1 MFRAMF
7 ETEIPLER
15 EENECIFID
24 RDVKHF
30 RLILNFLRDGH
41 IILPDSET
49 EIEEIYKESSYYLLD
64 GLMQLCQE
72 RCNDDRQL
80 KEMRHIENKTELLKT
95 VLHSR
100 KAFLIFFYEPE
111 NVVRVEN
118 FFNEGVF
125 PATIVHLKKFIAEFE
140 SKFDFY
146 YTAGGSEEGWSCVHY
161 KDYNSTFIAAHSWS
175 RDFLDDIRMSLKDK
189 EL

>member
-1 MFRAMF
+1 MF
-7 ETEIPLER
+7 ETEIPLEKD
-15 EENECIFID
+15 ENGCIFID
-24 RDVKHF
+24 RDAKHF

-41 IILPDSET
+41 IILPDSEI
-49 EIEEIYKESSYYLLD
+49 EVEEIYKESSYYLLD
-64 GLMQLCQE
+64 GLIHLCQE

-80 KEMRHIENKTELLKT
+80 KEMRHIDNKTELLKT

-125 PATIVHLKKFIAEFE
+125 PATIAHLKKFIAEFE

-161 KDYNSTFIAAHSWS
+161 KDYNSTFIAAYSWS

>member
-1 MFRAMF
+1 MF
-7 ETEIPLER
+7 ETEIPLEKD
-15 EENECIFID
+15 ENGCIFID
-24 RDVKHF
+24 RDAKHF
-30 RLILNFLRDGH
+30 RLILNFLRD
-41 IILPDSET
+41 
-49 EIEEIYKESSYYLLD
+49 ESSYYLLD
-64 GLMQLCQE
+64 GLMHLCQE

-125 PATIVHLKKFIAEFE
+125 PATIAHLKKFIAEFE

-161 KDYNSTFIAAHSWS
+161 KDYNSTFIAAYSWS
-175 RDFLDDIRMSLKDK
+175 RDFLDDIWMILKDK